1 MLLTHIII
9 ISVEVKFEGA
19 QPNDFHHEEH
29 GIQDACCVKG
39 KLIDFAT

>member
-19 QPNDFHHEEH
+19 QPNDFHHEVH